1 MSLSQLEQQKKA
13 LMASDGLQ
21 AKTLLAQMLEA
32 AELTLA
38 EMGELALHFF
48 QSGRYALA
56 AMVFA
61 KWAEREPQNP
71 EPWTNLGYTQLKQ
84 ENFQEARTL
93 TEYALSLDPN
103 YFSALT
109 NLCDIYLQL
118 GLHEQQLR
126 VAQQSVA
133 IQPQSWI
140 AHNNLGTALWYNG
153 QVVQAKSAFAESLR
167 IRPNYFEARLNLAKM
182 MSDEGEHVSAMR
194 EYEQLLRNEHLDF
207 RDKEVVEFYLSFECL
222 YAGRL
227 QEGWAL
233 YERGF
238 SPNISPLLARK
249 PARTFQVP
257 RWQGEPLERQQKLL
271 IWREQGIGDE
281 LRFLSLLQRMPI
293 DESHW
298 IIETDARL
306 VNILQRAFPRAE
318 VKAES
323 ANTHQHF
330 PLFDGYHIPA
340 GSLAQWLLPSMD
352 PLPKLPGYLTAAKI
366 EKERFSERFAAF
378 QGCTKI
384 GLCWRSHKT
393 NAVRNKKYS
402 ALQDWK
408 DLLRLPNVVF
418 VSLQYGDAEEEILAI
433 EKELGISI
441 LRWSD
446 VNLKD
451 DLEAVLGILHHLDQ
465 VVSTST
471 AVVPLAG
478 AMGKPTLF
486 LGHPSWILLGETK
499 SYPWHASVT
508 PVLVSPSQAVASGIQ
523 SVINALLGNA

>member
-1 MSLSQLEQQKKA
+1 MTLSQIEQQKKA

-21 AKTLLAQMLEA
+21 AEKLLAQTLQVED
-32 AELTLA
+32 LTLA
-38 EMGELALHFF
+38 KMGELALLFI
-48 QSGRYALA
+48 QSGKYALA

-61 KWAEREPQNP
+61 KWTEQEPQNP

-84 ENFQEARTL
+84 ENFQEARAL
-93 TEYALSLDPN
+93 TEYALTLDPN

-118 GLHEQQLR
+118 GLYEQQLR
-126 VAQQSVA
+126 AAQQCVA
-133 IQPQSWI
+133 MQPQSWI
-140 AHNNLGTALWYNG
+140 AHNNLGTALWHSG
-153 QVVQAKSAFAESLR
+153 HVVQAKSAFAESLR
-167 IRPNYFEARLNLAKM
+167 ICPEYFEARLNLAKM
-182 MSDEGEHVSAMR
+182 MSDAGDHLSATA
-194 EYEQLLRNEHLDF
+194 EYEQLLRSQYLDL
-207 RDKEVVEFYLSFECL
+207 RDKEVVEFYLSFERL
-222 YAGRL
+222 YAGRR

-238 SPNISPLLARK
+238 SPNVSPLLARK
-249 PARTFQVP
+249 PVRTFQVP
-257 RWQGEPLERQQKLL
+257 RWQGEPLESQQKLL

-281 LRFLSLLQRMPI
+281 LRFLALLQRMPI
-293 DESHW
+293 DQSQW
-298 IIETDARL
+298 IIETDTRL
-306 VNILQRAFPRAE
+306 VSILQRAFPRAE
-318 VKAES
+318 VRVES
-323 ANTHQHF
+323 TDARQHL
-330 PLFDGYHIPA
+330 PLSDGYHSPV
-340 GSLAQWLLPSMD
+340 GSLAQWLLPAEG
-352 PLPKLPGYLTAAKI
+352 PVPKLPGYLSASLSQ
-366 EKERFSERFAAF
+366 KERFSERFAAY

-408 DLLRLPNVVF
+408 ALLRLPNVVF
-418 VSLQYGDAEEEILAI
+418 VSLQYGDAEQEVLAI

-451 DLEAVLGILHHLDQ
+451 ELEAVLGILHHLDY

-508 PVLVSPSQAVASGIQ
+508 PVLVSPSQPVASGIQ
-523 SVINALLGNA
+523 SVVNALLGAG